1 MRRDR
6 RAFLAQLGSAAA
18 ASLVPVR
25 WDALAREDR
34 DAPQP
39 AEERYWL
46 NNSREFGRLDPAKL
60 QRALKHRDNM
70 QPAKLKIAAG
80 ANWEFVGPSDILDPP
95 SAQPSP
101 IGQFPTSGRIN
112 AVAFDPSNRGTFY
125 AGSSNGG
132 VWKATNALTTSD
144 PAWQPMSDNWPILCV
159 SSIAVDAS
167 GQNVYVGTGDCPASG
182 KLAMGVMKSTNG
194 GVAWSNVS
202 GAFFAGSR
210 ISRVVIHPDS
220 QSTILAAEFDP
231 DGSVWVSTDA
241 GTTWTSVVF
250 SVAGWLCIEFGV
262 ASNGNRS
269 CYALDKSG
277 ALWRADNGV
286 ATWKQWS
293 QLSTPVKASGENRPQ
308 IACSPLTAGKLYMFS
323 PADAKIWSHNN
334 YGNGAASTW
343 QDITYDYADNL
354 SQATGYNY
362 CMACSS
368 TTLNVK
374 KSTDVLYVGA
384 YGVWQ
389 SVIGSGKW
397 HGVESSQ
404 AKNLKDATLPGHA
417 DMHALAISP
426 FDPSFFLIG
435 NDSGVYSAQYSFL
448 GVVVIPLNK
457 NLAVSEVYKAAY
469 STSDTKTILAGMQDT
484 GTAASAGNLSQWT
497 HVYGGDGGSCVINP
511 TNSLVQFATS
521 DFYSDLEL
529 AYTKDGW
536 NSSILLLGN
545 RHNKPINA
553 ATKLIV
559 AEASGAAKWFL
570 IDPPLLL
577 DPFNLDSLYLA
588 TSYLYRYTI
597 STGVWESQLG
607 NQRLASNRTV
617 RAVAIT
623 SSNGGKSGNR
633 IYTGSHAGEVWMSND
648 AGGSWNQITGN
659 LHSTSGAGGVEVNA
673 ISVNPSNPNDVL
685 VVLYASGENPTF
697 LMRCSNTTAAS
708 PTWVDLTQSA
718 SADGLPSVY
727 PLRTIAR
734 DPSDPEN
741 TWYVGGDVGV
751 FYTDSAGATW
761 ANATLPLGLPNVS
774 VSELQTVGGTQ
785 SLYAATYGRGVYR
798 IALSSGKS

>member
-741 TWYVGGDVGV
+741 TWYGGGDVGV

>member
-308 IACSPLTAGKLYMFS
+308 IACSPLTAGTLYMFS

>member
-718 SADGLPSVY
+718 SADGLPSV
-727 PLRTIAR
+727 
-734 DPSDPEN
+734 
-741 TWYVGGDVGV
+741 
-751 FYTDSAGATW
+751 
-761 ANATLPLGLPNVS
+761 
-774 VSELQTVGGTQ
+774 
-785 SLYAATYGRGVYR
+785 
-798 IALSSGKS
+798 

>member
-1 MRRDR
+1 MRQDR
-6 RAFLAQLGSAAA
+6 RSFLARLGSAAA

-25 WDALAREDR
+25 WDALALEDG
-34 DAPQP
+34 DAQQR
-39 AEERYWL
+39 AEERSWL
-46 NNSREFGRLDPAKL
+46 DNSRELGRLDLEKL
-60 QRALKHRDNM
+60 KRALRHRDNM
-70 QPAKLKIAAG
+70 QPAKLKIAPG
-80 ANWEFVGPSDILDPP
+80 ASWQFVGPSDILETKP
-95 SAQPSP
+95 A

-112 AVAFDPSNRGTFY
+112 AIAFDPSNRGTFY

-159 SSIAVDAS
+159 SSIAVDNT
-167 GQNVYVGTGDCPASG
+167 GQNVYVGTGDCPSSG
-182 KLAMGVMKSTNG
+182 KLAMGVMKSTNA

-202 GAFFAGSR
+202 DPFFAGSR
-210 ISRVVIHPDS
+210 ISRVAIHPDS
-220 QSTILAAEFDP
+220 QSTILAAEFEP
-231 DGSVWVSTDA
+231 NGSVWVSTDA

-262 ASNGNRS
+262 ASNGKRS
-269 CYALDKSG
+269 CYALDKTG

-286 ATWKQWS
+286 AAWNQWS
-293 QLSTPVKASGENRPQ
+293 QLSTPVKATEKNRPQ
-308 IACSPLTAGKLYMFS
+308 IACSPLTPGTLYMFS

-354 SQATGYNY
+354 TQATGYNY

-374 KSTDVLYVGA
+374 KSADVLYVGA

-397 HGVESSQ
+397 YGVESSQ

-435 NDSGVYSAQYSFL
+435 NDGGVYSAQYSFL

-497 HVYGGDGGSCVINP
+497 HVYGGDGGSCLINP
-511 TNSLVQFATS
+511 TNSMVQFATC

-529 AYTKDGW
+529 VYTPDAWK
-536 NSSILLLGN
+536 SSNPLLSTKS
-545 RHNKPINA
+545 KPVNA
-553 ATKLIV
+553 TTKLIV
-559 AEASGAAKWFL
+559 AENIEHIKNWFS
-570 IDPPLLL
+570 IAPPLLL
-577 DPFNLDSLYLA
+577 DPFNLDLLYLA
-588 TSYLYRYTI
+588 TSYLYRYKI
-597 STGVWESQLG
+597 STEVWDSQLG
-607 NQRLASNRTV
+607 KQKLSSKGMV
-617 RAVAIT
+617 KAVAIA

-633 IYTGSHAGEVWMSND
+633 IYTGAKQGEVWMSND
-648 AGGSWNQITGN
+648 AGGNWNPITGN
-659 LHSTSGAGGVEVNA
+659 LQSMSGTGVIEVNA
-673 ISVNPSNPNDVL
+673 ISVNPNNVNDVL
-685 VVLYASGENPTF
+685 VVLYLSGKSPSF
-697 LMRCSNTTAAS
+697 LWRCSDTTAAS
-708 PTWVDLTQSA
+708 PTWVDVTQSG
-718 SADGLPSVY
+718 SANGLPGDY

-734 DPSDPEN
+734 DPYDPDS

-751 FYTDSAGATW
+751 FYSDNAGMSW
-761 ANATLPLGLPNVS
+761 ANATLPLGLPNV
-774 VSELQTVGGTQ
+774 VISELQTVAGTQ

-798 IALSSGKS
+798 IALSSGKR

>member
-741 TWYVGGDVGV
+741 PGYVGGDVGV

>member
-435 NDSGVYSAQYSFL
+435 NDGGVYSAQYSFL